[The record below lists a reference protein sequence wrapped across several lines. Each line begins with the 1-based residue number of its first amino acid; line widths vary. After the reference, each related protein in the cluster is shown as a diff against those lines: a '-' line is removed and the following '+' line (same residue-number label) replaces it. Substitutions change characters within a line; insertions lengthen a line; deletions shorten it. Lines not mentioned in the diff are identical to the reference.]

1 MYKLLILKIIFKK
14 VLRFQN
20 VYDILTV
27 YSFNLKQ
34 KRDNFMFGYVTVG
47 NNQMT
52 EEEYTV
58 FSSYYCGVCKATGK
72 VASQMSRLGLSYDI
86 TFLALVLSSLTA
98 DTESSLSRCIVHPFK
113 KRRCVKDDRAVSY
126 AAAAGVV
133 LTYLKL
139 KDDWKDD
146 KSIKALIGML
156 GFYRGCRKAKKL
168 LDREY
173 EIIEKQLAILSEYEK
188 CGSSSIDDTAE
199 AFGKILECLLTPE
212 FITDEKHRRTLGWL
226 GFNLGR
232 WIYMIDAVNDLE
244 EDVKSGSYNPFIK
257 MGYTE
262 LAKCAEDMELSLTLT
277 LDGIA
282 TSFELTDFKLNR
294 EVIAKIIYISLKEK
308 QYSILRGERK
318 DNNESVRSSRSSRKC
333 RRRNRQKGV

>member
-14 VLRFQN
+14 VLRFQK
-20 VYDILTV
+20 VYDILAV

-52 EEEYTV
+52 EEEYAV

-72 VASQMSRLGLSYDI
+72 IASQMSRLGLSYDI
-86 TFLALVLSSLTA
+86 TFLALVLSSLYAETKIC
-98 DTESSLSRCIVHPFK
+98 ESGCIIHPIK
-113 KRRCVKDDRAVSY
+113 KRRCVIDDKAVSY

-133 LTYLKL
+133 LTYLKFR
-139 KDDWKDD
+139 DDWQDD
-146 KSIKALIGML
+146 RSIKALIGML
-156 GFYRGCRKAKKL
+156 GFYRGCSKAKKVL
-168 LDREY
+168 GREY

-188 CGSSSIDDTAE
+188 NGSNSIDDTAE
-199 AFGKILECLLTPE
+199 AFGKILECLFTPE
-212 FITDEKHRRTLGWL
+212 FVAYENQRRALAWL

-244 EDVKSGSYNPFIK
+244 RDLKSGSYNPFIE
-257 MGYTE
+257 MGYTNHK
-262 LAKCAEDMELSLTLT
+262 KCAEDMELSLTLT

-282 TSFELTDFKLNR
+282 TAFELIDIKQNK

-308 QYSILRGERK
+308 QQSILSGERK
-318 DNNESVRSSRSSRKC
+318 DKNESVRSSRSSGK
-333 RRRNRQKGV
+333 RRRGNRQKGV

>member
-34 KRDNFMFGYVTVG
+34 KRNRNMFGYVTVG

-52 EEEYTV
+52 EEEYSV

-86 TFLALVLSSLTA
+86 TFLALVLSSLTTDA
-98 DTESSLSRCIVHPFK
+98 QSCQKRCIVHPFK
-113 KRRCVKDDRAVSY
+113 KRSCVTDDKAVSY
-126 AAAAGVV
+126 ASAAGVV

-139 KDDWKDD
+139 KDDWRDD
-146 KSIKALIGML
+146 KSIKALFGML
-156 GFYRGCRKAKKL
+156 GFYHGYSKAKKH
-168 LDREY
+168 LDREC
-173 EIIEKQLAILSEYEK
+173 EIIEKQLAVLSEYEK
-188 CGSSSIDDTAE
+188 SGSSSIDDTAE
-199 AFGKILECLLTPE
+199 AFGKILECLFTPE
-212 FITDEKHRRTLGWL
+212 FITGEKERRTLAWL

-232 WIYMIDAVNDLE
+232 WIYVIDAVNDLE
-244 EDVKSGSYNPFIK
+244 RDLKSGSYNPLIK
-257 MGYTE
+257 MGYTDLE
-262 LAKCAEDMELSLTLT
+262 KCAGDIELSLTLT

-282 TSFELTDFKLNR
+282 TSFELIDFKKNR
-294 EVIAKIIYISLKEK
+294 DLIAKIIYISLKEK
-308 QYSILRGERK
+308 QQSILSGDRK
-318 DNNESVRSSRSSRKC
+318 DSNESVRSTRSSRKC
-333 RRRNRQKGV
+333 RRRNRQESI